1 MKIKLTLTSLGI
13 ISLVIVFIISA
24 AVVAVIDGVE
34 YSTSFNGGSS
44 YTETW
49 TVPAGAS
56 TMGFKFVSGS
66 WDSEVD
72 FNIVY
77 SKLDG
82 SNSQTAL
89 PNVGA
94 SPATGFYALS
104 VCQ

>member
-1 MKIKLTLTSLGI
+1 
-13 ISLVIVFIISA
+13 
-24 AVVAVIDGVE
+24 
-34 YSTSFNGGSS
+34 
-44 YTETW
+44 
-49 TVPAGAS
+49 
-56 TMGFKFVSGS
+56 MGFKFVSGA

-72 FNIVY
+72 FNIVF

-94 SPATGFYALS
+94 SPATGYYALS